1 MGLSGPIL
9 MRGGRVSE
17 QFTEEEDDR
26 IVRASLAIY
35 GAAMFRAAKDYGFEP
50 RSGTLMH
57 ALWKQKRL
65 TMRHQKAWRLF
76 CDDLHGWQGKSGK
89 VTGSYGE
96 GGGGSGNSERIPE
109 AHVSPEYSRLQRC
122 CADMSKMESSLLR
135 DMIAEELEGAN
146 SLKLEIIGLICNG
159 YQDQS
164 LARAAGVSRITA
176 ILDRI
181 GDFYQLKM

>member
-1 MGLSGPIL
+1 

-17 QFTEEEDDR
+17 QFTEEEDNR

-65 TMRHQKAWRLF
+65 TMRHQKAWRMF

-96 GGGGSGNSERIPE
+96 GGGGSGNAERIPE
-109 AHVSPEYSRLQRC
+109 AFASREFERLQRC
-122 CADMSKMESSLLR
+122 CADLTPLESSLLR
-135 DMIAEELEGAN
+135 DMITEELEGAG
-146 SLKLEIIGLICNG
+146 SLKLEIIGLISNG
-159 YQDQS
+159 YNDPS
-164 LARAAGVSRITA
+164 LARAVGVSRITSLLERLGA
-176 ILDRI
+176 
-181 GDFYQLKM
+181 FYQV